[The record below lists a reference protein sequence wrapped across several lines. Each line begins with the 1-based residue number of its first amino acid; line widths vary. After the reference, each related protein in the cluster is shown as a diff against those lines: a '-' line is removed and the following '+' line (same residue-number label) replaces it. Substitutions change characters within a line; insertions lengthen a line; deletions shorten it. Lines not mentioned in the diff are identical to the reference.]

1 MKVLKDKMDI
11 WDVEE
16 ANLEENRI
24 SENLRKALANFAK
37 DENREKF
44 DEASAKLK
52 YTPSE
57 QYQRTNQLIHNSQ
70 IRGHWEWDLK
80 RFIDSCDRKT
90 QYKLACGNYID
101 IKTLKINMKKSEHV
115 HYLKEDWQYIATLLT
130 VESLKEKGC
139 IDLEE
144 CLEIATRTRREKS
157 PYNLKKKDSDR
168 LLNRE
173 TTHAEKPKPQRRK
186 KGEMSETKTVK
197 TLEGTKEREITL
209 KVKGKN
215 MKTITVKNVRR
226 QKITYSVM
234 ERKHLWTDLNETK
247 MMEIWPEM
255 GYTKFTKEPSD
266 MLKEKINLML
276 KISKSEAESQI
287 LRKRNKENTTQKRVT
302 QQERMEELRKKR
314 QEMSRSCCWKQC
326 MACLV
331 IAGIETVIL
340 ESSTKAHHTSVHLPM
355 NKTSEMDKRTF
366 PVVEIL
372 HKE

>member
-1 MKVLKDKMDI
+1 MDI
-11 WDVEE
+11 WNEEE
-16 ANLEENRI
+16 ASLEEYRI
-24 SENLRKALANFAK
+24 SENLRKAVANFAK

-52 YTPSE
+52 YNSSE
-57 QYQRTNQLIHNSQ
+57 QYKRINQLLTNSQ

-80 RFIDSCDRKT
+80 KFIDSCDRKS

-101 IKTLKINMKKSEHV
+101 IKTLNINMKKSEHI

-139 IDLEE
+139 LDLEE

-157 PYNLKKKDSDR
+157 PYNWKKKDSER
-168 LLNRE
+168 LLNKE
-173 TTHAEKPKPQRRK
+173 TAHTEKPKPQKRK
-186 KGEMSETKTVK
+186 KGEISETKTIK
-197 TLEGTKEREITL
+197 TLEGTKEREIIL

-215 MKTITVKNVRR
+215 LKTITLKNVRR

-234 ERKHLWTDLNETK
+234 ERKHLWTDMNVTK
-247 MMEIWPEM
+247 IMEMWPEM
-255 GYTKFTKEPSD
+255 GYTKFTKEPSE
-266 MLKEKINLML
+266 MLKEKINKML
-276 KISKSEAESQI
+276 KISKSEAKNQI
-287 LRKRNKENTTQKRVT
+287 LRKGNKENTAQKVT

-331 IAGIETVIL
+331 LAGIETVIL
-340 ESSTKAHHTSVHLPM
+340 ESSIKAHHTSVHLPM
-355 NKTSEMDKRTF
+355 NKTTEMDKRAF